1 MKTEIFE
8 DLVNF
13 LVEKLPAE
21 EVISFC
27 PSPRAQE
34 RFNELSNSIKSGVAT
49 PSERAEME
57 QNIQLEHMMQLAKAR
72 ARAKVTAQSETVNAP
87 Q

>member
-1 MKTEIFE
+1 MKTEFFE

-13 LVEKLPAE
+13 LVEKLPPE
-21 EVISFC
+21 EVVSFR

-34 RFNELSNSIKSGVAT
+34 RFNELSTAVKTGVAT
-49 PSERAEME
+49 PEERAEME

-72 ARAKVTAQSETVNAP
+72 ARAKVAAQQTVSAP
-87 Q
+87 R